1 MKATKATI
9 RARVEDILRL
19 RLDGAEF
26 WDVRRYVA
34 EKEQAAEPPWA
45 IPAGGKPVSE
55 RQLWRYIEQ
64 SDRLMAVSSET
75 DRKKRLRVHLA
86 RRKSLYVR
94 AVAAGD
100 VRAALAVLADLA
112 KLEGL
117 YPSEDEALQREAQRL
132 RKQLH
137 GLKEAR
143 GESGHGEA
151 AEGAGG
157 PGERGQG
164 GPQPAP

>member
-1 MKATKATI
+1 MKATAATI
-9 RARVEDILRL
+9 RARVEDVLRL

-34 EKEQAAEPPWA
+34 EQEQAAEPPWVV
-45 IPAGGKPVSE
+45 PAGGKPLSE
-55 RQLWRYIEQ
+55 RQLWRYVAQ
-64 SDRLMAVSSET
+64 SDRLLAVSSAT
-75 DRKKRLRVHLA
+75 GRKKRLRVHLA
-86 RRKSLYVR
+86 RRKSLYAR

-117 YPSEDEALQREAQRL
+117 YPSEDEALRREAEAL
-132 RKQLH
+132 RRQLAE
-137 GLKEAR
+137 LKEAR
-143 GESGHGEA
+143 GESGHGAA

-157 PGERGQG
+157 PGK
-164 GPQPAP
+164 